1 MSTHCCWKSTQVR
14 KSSERD
20 LGSNPH
26 RQDSPKS
33 PDPAKRVLGGWTK
46 TAPRWEPL
54 LQSETDPGLNPSTQ
68 QGKPLQSAAGCGRI
82 HLELPPAPTAS
93 SCSKPILCCRHQ
105 CFCSKSSALSE
116 PSPSIR
122 GEHHV
127 GNGWISISCTRCCF
141 YKRSIW
147 CCVYPRKW
155 QNINVT
161 QLFIKWIGSTI
172 FNLNWKC
179 NVQNEDYKT
188 VHSKANFL
196 DDGCFWVSLH
206 LWRAHTPR

>member
-1 MSTHCCWKSTQVR
+1 MCPRIVV
-14 KSSERD
+14 ERARRSGS
-20 LGSNPH
+20 LQSNPH
-26 RQDSPKS
+26 RQDSQKS
-33 PDPAKRVLGGWTK
+33 PDPAKCVLGGWNK

-54 LQSETDPGLNPSTQ
+54 LQSDTDPGLNPSTH
-68 QGKPLQSAAGCGRI
+68 QGKSLQRAAGCGLI

-93 SCSKPILCCRHQ
+93 SCSKPILCCWHQ

-147 CCVYPRKW
+147 CCVYP
-155 QNINVT
+155 
-161 QLFIKWIGSTI
+161 
-172 FNLNWKC
+172 WK
-179 NVQNEDYKT
+179 
-188 VHSKANFL
+188 
-196 DDGCFWVSLH
+196 
-206 LWRAHTPR
+206 